1 MPYSF
6 TEIEKEKSRVIKFV
20 FAFLLVFYF
29 FAAQLLWV
37 VTKLFFND
45 FYLPAKIPQL
55 FSFGELII
63 VSIVA
68 LAVAS
73 LHWYYSTR
81 NMIADL
87 TGMLDARPPDL
98 KDTYHKK
105 LQNVVDE
112 VSVATGGKNI
122 SCYVVPSSGMNAF
135 AISDFEGNSV
145 IGVTEGLLSR
155 ISRSQLEA
163 VIGHEAAHI
172 ASGDSFSTT
181 VICSLFGIYGALLE
195 GINKITLRRSGDGSE
210 ERISVGA
217 RFGAYLLVVYMVLL
231 VIKGANYLLNLFI
244 SRQREYRAD
253 AVAVRLT
260 RDPLAL
266 SEALYLIS
274 RGWRGVGVIPGSL
287 SPIFIMTPDTDDLEE
302 SEGVFSDLFSTH
314 PPVKNR
320 LKILLSM
327 AHSDLGSLK
336 SGIKERART
345 PVEEVPVAAGI
356 SSAAP
361 VKDWL
366 FYKDSSWQ
374 GPFAIEDLISS
385 GLNPASW
392 VSNINEGIIRQAA
405 ESSSLTD
412 ALKGRIPGPT
422 KPENVCPKCDQPL
435 SEVLYEGAPVMKC
448 HYCGGIA
455 SGRDVAA
462 RVLAREDYSFHVETA
477 VVAEALMKS
486 HWAANPPNF
495 FAVTDRLTCPVCKNK
510 MDRGFFTYG
519 LPIVIDR
526 CVKCGNI
533 WFDKG
538 ELEILQYLTEKNRGT
553 SYYKRDVSKPLEK

>member
-6 TEIEKEKSRVIKFV
+6 TEIEREKSWVIKFV

-45 FYLPAKIPQL
+45 FYLPNRIPRL
-55 FSFGELII
+55 FSFGELVI

-68 LAVAS
+68 FAIAS

-81 NMIADL
+81 NMIADVI
-87 TGMLDARPPDL
+87 GMLDAKPPDP
-98 KDTYHKK
+98 KDTYHRMFR
-105 LQNVVDE
+105 NVVDE
-112 VSVATGGKNI
+112 VSIATGGKNI
-122 SCYVVPSSGMNAF
+122 SCYVIPSSGMNAF
-135 AISDFEGNSV
+135 AASDFGGNSI

-155 ISRSQLEA
+155 LNRGQLEA

-172 ASGDSFSTT
+172 ASGDSFTTT

-195 GINKITLRRSGDGSE
+195 GINRITFRRSGDSSD

-217 RFGAYLLVVYMVLL
+217 RLGAYLLVVYMVLL
-231 VIKGANYLLNLFI
+231 VIKGANYLLNMFI

-274 RGWRGVGVIPGSL
+274 RGWRGVGVIPNSL
-287 SPIFIMTPDTDDLEE
+287 SPIFITAPDTDGLDE
-302 SEGVFSDLFSTH
+302 SEGFFSDLFSTH
-314 PPVKNR
+314 PPVKDR
-320 LKILLSM
+320 LKVLLGM

-336 SGIKERART
+336 SGVRGRAKT
-345 PVEEVPVAAGI
+345 PVEEVPLAPETPSAG
-356 SSAAP
+356 
-361 VKDWL
+361 
-366 FYKDSSWQ
+366 
-374 GPFAIEDLISS
+374 
-385 GLNPASW
+385 PA
-392 VSNINEGIIRQAA
+392 
-405 ESSSLTD
+405 
-412 ALKGRIPGPT
+412 
-422 KPENVCPKCDQPL
+422 KPENACPKCDQPL

-448 HYCGGIA
+448 HYCGGTA
-455 SGRDVAA
+455 SGRDAAA
-462 RVLAREDYSFHVETA
+462 RILAREDYSFSDETA
-477 VVAEALMKS
+477 EVAEALTKS
-486 HWAANPPNF
+486 HWVARPPNF
-495 FAVTDRLTCPVCKNK
+495 FTVTDRLTCPVCKNK

-519 LPIVIDR
+519 LPVIIDR
-526 CVKCGNI
+526 CMRCGDI

-538 ELEILQYLTEKNRGT
+538 ELEMLQYLTEKNRWIG
-553 SYYKRDVSKPLEK
+553 YRKPNILKSLEK

>member
-6 TEIEKEKSRVIKFV
+6 IEIEREKSWVIKFV

-45 FYLPAKIPQL
+45 FYLPARIPRL

-63 VSIVA
+63 VSLVA
-68 LAVAS
+68 FVIAS

-81 NMIADL
+81 NMIADVI
-87 TGMLDARPPDL
+87 GMLDARPPDL
-98 KDTYHKK
+98 KDTYHKMF
-105 LQNVVDE
+105 QNVVDE
-112 VSVATGGKNI
+112 VSIATGGKDIN
-122 SCYVVPSSGMNAF
+122 CYVIPSSGMNAF
-135 AISDFEGNSV
+135 AVSDFERNSA

-155 ISRSQLEA
+155 LNRGQLEA
-163 VIGHEAAHI
+163 VVGHEAAHI

-195 GINKITLRRSGDGSE
+195 GINKITLRGSGDSGE

-231 VIKGANYLLNLFI
+231 VIKGANYLLNMFI

-260 RDPLAL
+260 RDPIAL

-274 RGWRGVGVIPGSL
+274 RGWRGVGVIPDSL
-287 SPIFIMTPDTDDLEE
+287 SPIFITAPDTDGLEE
-302 SEGVFSDLFSTH
+302 SEGFFSDLFSTH
-314 PPVKNR
+314 PPIKER
-320 LKILLSM
+320 LKVLLSM
-327 AHSDLGSLK
+327 AHSDLESLK
-336 SGIKERART
+336 SGVRERAKT
-345 PVEEVPVAAGI
+345 PVDG
-356 SSAAP
+356 
-361 VKDWL
+361 
-366 FYKDSSWQ
+366 
-374 GPFAIEDLISS
+374 
-385 GLNPASW
+385 
-392 VSNINEGIIRQAA
+392 
-405 ESSSLTD
+405 

-435 SEVLYEGAPVMKC
+435 SGVLYEGAPVMKC

-455 SGRDVAA
+455 AGRNVAA
-462 RVLAREDYSFHVETA
+462 RILAREDYSFPGEIA
-477 VVAEALMKS
+477 EVADALMKS
-486 HWAANPPNF
+486 HWTANPPNF
-495 FAVTDRLTCPVCKNK
+495 FSVTDKLTCPECRNE
-510 MDRGFFTYG
+510 MSRGFFTYG
-519 LPIVIDR
+519 LPIVIDK
-526 CVKCGNI
+526 CGKCGNI

-538 ELEILQYLTEKNRGT
+538 ELEVLQYLTEKNRGA
-553 SYYKRDVSKPLEK
+553 SHYKRNVFKPLEK

>member
-6 TEIEKEKSRVIKFV
+6 IEIEREKSWVIKFV

-29 FAAQLLWV
+29 FAAQLLWM

-45 FYLPAKIPQL
+45 FYLPNRIPRL
-55 FSFGELII
+55 LSFGEFII
-63 VSIVA
+63 VSLVA
-68 LAVAS
+68 FVIAS

-81 NMIADL
+81 NMIADVI
-87 TGMLDARPPDL
+87 GMLDARPPDP
-98 KDTYHKK
+98 KDTYHKM

-112 VSVATGGKNI
+112 VSIATGGKNI

-135 AISDFEGNSV
+135 AVSDFEGNSV

-155 ISRSQLEA
+155 LNRGQLEA

-172 ASGDSFSTT
+172 ASGDSFTTT

-195 GINKITLRRSGDGSE
+195 GINRITLRRSGDSPD

-217 RFGAYLLVVYMVLL
+217 RLGTYLLVVYMVLL
-231 VIKGANYLLNLFI
+231 VIKGANYLLNMFI

-274 RGWRGVGVIPGSL
+274 RGWRGVGVIPNSL
-287 SPIFIMTPDTDDLEE
+287 SPIFITAPDTDGLEE
-302 SEGVFSDLFSTH
+302 SEGFFSDLFSTH
-314 PPVKNR
+314 PPVKER
-320 LKILLSM
+320 LKVLLGM

-336 SGIKERART
+336 SGIKVRAKT
-345 PVEEVPVAAGI
+345 TVEEVPLVPETPLA
-356 SSAAP
+356 
-361 VKDWL
+361 
-366 FYKDSSWQ
+366 
-374 GPFAIEDLISS
+374 
-385 GLNPASW
+385 
-392 VSNINEGIIRQAA
+392 AA
-405 ESSSLTD
+405 EN
-412 ALKGRIPGPT
+412 G
-422 KPENVCPKCDQPL
+422 CPKCGQPL
-435 SEVLYEGAPVMKC
+435 AEVLYEGAPVMEC

-455 SGRDVAA
+455 AKRDVAA
-462 RVLAREDYSFHVETA
+462 RILAREDYSFSDEIA
-477 VVAEALMKS
+477 AAANALTKI
-486 HWAANPPNF
+486 HWASSPPNF
-495 FAVTDRLTCPVCKNK
+495 FTVTDRLTCPVCKNK

-519 LPIVIDR
+519 LPVVIDR
-526 CVKCGNI
+526 CVRCGDI

-538 ELEILQYLTEKNRGT
+538 ELEMLQYLTEKNRWMDHSGPNILK
-553 SYYKRDVSKPLEK
+553 SLEK

>member
-29 FAAQLLWV
+29 FAAQLLWI

-45 FYLPAKIPQL
+45 FYLPAKIPQI
-55 FSFGELII
+55 FSFGESII
-63 VSIVA
+63 VFIVA
-68 LAVAS
+68 LTVAS

-81 NMIADL
+81 NIIADL

-98 KDTYHKK
+98 KDTYHKMF
-105 LQNVVDE
+105 QNVVDE

-122 SCYVVPSSGMNAF
+122 SCYIVPSSGMNAF

-155 ISRSQLEA
+155 INRSQLEA

-195 GINKITLRRSGDGSE
+195 GIDKITLRGSGDRSE
-210 ERISVGA
+210 ERINVGA

-231 VIKGANYLLNLFI
+231 VIKGANYLLHMLI

-287 SPIFIMTPDTDDLEE
+287 SPIFIMTPDTDSLEE
-302 SEGVFSDLFSTH
+302 SEGIFSDLFSTH
-314 PPVKNR
+314 PPVRNR
-320 LKILLSM
+320 MKILLSM
-327 AHSDLGSLK
+327 AHSDLESLK

-345 PVEEVPVAAGI
+345 PVEEVPLAAGI
-356 SSAAP
+356 SSAVP

-374 GPFAIEDLISS
+374 GPWTIEELISS

-392 VSNINEGIIRQAA
+392 VSNINEGVIKQAS
-405 ESSSLTD
+405 ESLSLTD
-412 ALKGRIPGPT
+412 ALEGKISEPA
-422 KPENVCPKCDQPL
+422 KPERICPKCDQPL
-435 SEVLYEGAPVMKC
+435 SEILYEGAPVMKC

-455 SGRDVAA
+455 SGRDVVA
-462 RVLAREDYSFHVETA
+462 RILAREDYSFHGEI
-477 VVAEALMKS
+477 AEAADALMKN
-486 HWAANPPNF
+486 HWIANPPNF

-519 LPIVIDR
+519 LPVVIDK

-533 WFDKG
+533 WFDKE
-538 ELEILQYLTEKNRGT
+538 ELEMLQYITEKNRGIRLQ
-553 SYYKRDVSKPLEK
+553 KKCF